1 MNNIATYIE
10 NLPDNLKD
18 LSSFILVGREKLTA
32 VRAEIRAIEKLEL
45 AEEVRKQKRD
55 EARML
60 SEALLDAEV
69 RVGELTKRIPKSA
82 GGRPVKTINSGVKS
96 FASNSDVTGSA
107 NQWKSSSGVTFDSN
121 IETEILP
128 PQTKEEILADMGF
141 GLMQV
146 NRYETL
152 ADNKDLV
159 EQVKAEARETGEIPT
174 RGKVLDLVKA
184 RKQRQQP
191 QNITEY
197 SYEDIDKRAN
207 IAKHYLK
214 HIGEL
219 ASDFPSREDVECL
232 FQFQPVEMQK
242 DFVETCDKAIQ
253 TIRTIKLYYTERVNK
268 YGYEQENS

>member
-1 MNNIATYIE
+1 MVDMTAYQE

-18 LSSFILVGREKLTA
+18 LSAFVLVGREKLTA

-45 AEEVRKQKRD
+45 AEEVRQQKRE

-60 SEALLDAEV
+60 GEALLDAEV
-69 RVGELTKRIPKSA
+69 RIGELTKRIPIKIGQRTDLQLSNTA
-82 GGRPVKTINSGVKS
+82 VTKLKEQPV
-96 FASNSDVTGSA
+96 
-107 NQWKSSSGVTFDSN
+107 DSN
-121 IETEILP
+121 VQKSTEILQA
-128 PQTKEEILADMGF
+128 QTKEEILADMGF
-141 GLMQV
+141 GKMQV
-146 NRYETL
+146 SRYETL

-184 RKQRQQP
+184 RKERQQP
-191 QNITEY
+191 QKITEY

-242 DFVETCDKAIQ
+242 DFAETCDKAMQ
-253 TIRTIKLYYTERVNK
+253 TIRTVKLYYTERVNK
-268 YGYEQENS
+268 YGYEQENP

>member
-1 MNNIATYIE
+1 MPDITAYQE
-10 NLPDNLKD
+10 NLPDNLQD
-18 LSSFILVGREKLTA
+18 LSAFVLVGREKLTA

-45 AEEVRKQKRD
+45 AEEVRQQKRE

-60 SEALLDAEV
+60 GEALLDAEV
-69 RVGELTKRIPKSA
+69 RIGELTKRIPKGS
-82 GGRPVKTINSGVKS
+82 GRPEKIRNT
-96 FASNSDVTGSA
+96 DVTNFQE
-107 NQWKSSSGVTFDSN
+107 NQS
-121 IETEILP
+121 
-128 PQTKEEILADMGF
+128 QTKEEILADMGF
-141 GLMQV
+141 GKMQV
-146 NRYETL
+146 SRYETL
-152 ADNKDLV
+152 ADNKELV

-191 QNITEY
+191 QKITEY

-242 DFVETCDKAIQ
+242 DFVETCDKAMQ
-253 TIRTIKLYYTERVNK
+253 TIRTVKLYYTERVNK

>member
-1 MNNIATYIE
+1 MPNITAYQE

-18 LSSFILVGREKLTA
+18 LSAFVLVGREKLTA

-45 AEEVRKQKRD
+45 AEEVRQQKRE

-60 SEALLDAEV
+60 GEALLDAEV
-69 RVGELTKRIPKSA
+69 RIGELTKRIPKDNSFR
-82 GGRPVKTINSGVKS
+82 GNQWQSNSGVTL
-96 FASNSDVTGSA
+96 A
-107 NQWKSSSGVTFDSN
+107 DSN
-121 IETEILP
+121 TEVLL

-141 GLMQV
+141 GKMQV
-146 NRYETL
+146 SRYETL

-184 RKQRQQP
+184 RKERQQP
-191 QNITEY
+191 QKITEY

-242 DFVETCDKAIQ
+242 DFAETCDKAMQ
-253 TIRTIKLYYTERVNK
+253 TIRTVKLYYTERVNK
-268 YGYEQENS
+268 YGYEQENP

>member
-1 MNNIATYIE
+1 MPDITAYQE
-10 NLPDNLKD
+10 NLPDNLQD
-18 LSSFILVGREKLTA
+18 LSAFVLVGREKLTA

-45 AEEVRKQKRD
+45 AEEVRQQKRE

-60 SEALLDAEV
+60 GEALLDAEV
-69 RVGELTKRIPKSA
+69 RIGELTKRVPKDNSFR
-82 GGRPVKTINSGVKS
+82 GNQWQSNSGVTL
-96 FASNSDVTGSA
+96 A
-107 NQWKSSSGVTFDSN
+107 DSN
-121 IETEILP
+121 TEVLL

-141 GLMQV
+141 GKMQV
-146 NRYETL
+146 SRYETL

-191 QNITEY
+191 QKITEY

-242 DFVETCDKAIQ
+242 DFVETCDKAMQ
-253 TIRTIKLYYTERVNK
+253 TIRTVKLYYTERVNK

>member
-1 MNNIATYIE
+1 MVDMTAYQE

-18 LSSFILVGREKLTA
+18 LSAFVLVGREKLTA

-45 AEEVRKQKRD
+45 AEEVRQQKRE

-60 SEALLDAEV
+60 GEALLDAEV
-69 RVGELTKRIPKSA
+69 RIGELTKRIPKDNSFR
-82 GGRPVKTINSGVKS
+82 GNQWQSNSGVTL
-96 FASNSDVTGSA
+96 A
-107 NQWKSSSGVTFDSN
+107 DSN
-121 IETEILP
+121 TEVLL

-141 GLMQV
+141 GKMQV
-146 NRYETL
+146 SRYETL
-152 ADNKDLV
+152 AENKDLV

-184 RKQRQQP
+184 RKERQQP
-191 QNITEY
+191 QKITDY

-242 DFVETCDKAIQ
+242 DFAETCDKAMQ
-253 TIRTIKLYYTERVNK
+253 TIRTVKLYYTERVNK
-268 YGYEQENS
+268 YGYEQENP

>member
-1 MNNIATYIE
+1 MPDITAYQE

-18 LSSFILVGREKLTA
+18 LSAFVLVGREKLTA

-45 AEEVRKQKRD
+45 AEEVRQQKRE

-60 SEALLDAEV
+60 GEALLDAEV
-69 RVGELTKRIPKSA
+69 RIGELTKRIPKDNSFR
-82 GGRPVKTINSGVKS
+82 GNQWQSNSGVTL
-96 FASNSDVTGSA
+96 A
-107 NQWKSSSGVTFDSN
+107 DSN
-121 IETEILP
+121 TEVLL

-141 GLMQV
+141 GKMQV
-146 NRYETL
+146 SRYETL
-152 ADNKDLV
+152 AENKDLV

-184 RKQRQQP
+184 RKERQQP
-191 QNITEY
+191 QKITEY

-242 DFVETCDKAIQ
+242 DFAETCDKAMQ
-253 TIRTIKLYYTERVNK
+253 TIRTVKLYYTERVNK
-268 YGYEQENS
+268 YGYEQENP

>member
-1 MNNIATYIE
+1 MPNITTYQE

-18 LSSFILVGREKLTA
+18 LSAFVLVGREKLTA

-45 AEEVRKQKRD
+45 AEEVRRQKRE

-60 SEALLDAEV
+60 GEALLDAEV
-69 RVGELTKRIPKSA
+69 RIGELTKRIPKQSGQRA
-82 GGRPVKTINSGVKS
+82 DLQPLNSSVKRLEN
-96 FASNSDVTGSA
+96 A
-107 NQWKSSSGVTFDSN
+107 
-121 IETEILP
+121 EILL

-146 NRYETL
+146 NRYEQL

-184 RKQRQQP
+184 RKERQQP
-191 QNITEY
+191 QKITEY

-242 DFVETCDKAIQ
+242 DFAETCDKAMQ
-253 TIRTIKLYYTERVNK
+253 TIRTVKLYYTERVNK
-268 YGYEQENS
+268 YGYEQENP

>member
-1 MNNIATYIE
+1 MSDITVYQE

-32 VRAEIRAIEKLEL
+32 VRAEIRAIEKLDL

-69 RVGELTKRIPKSA
+69 RVGELTKRIPKDNSFR
-82 GGRPVKTINSGVKS
+82 GNQWQSNSGVTL
-96 FASNSDVTGSA
+96 ADSD
-107 NQWKSSSGVTFDSN
+107 
-121 IETEILP
+121 TEVLL

-141 GLMQV
+141 GKMQV
-146 NRYETL
+146 SRYETL

-159 EQVKAEARETGEIPT
+159 EQVKADAREKDEIPT
-174 RGKVLDLVKA
+174 RSKVLELAKA
-184 RKQRQQP
+184 REQKKKQEQHP
-191 QNITEY
+191 EEITDY
-197 SYEDIDKRAN
+197 SYADIDKRAN

-214 HIGEL
+214 HVGEL
-219 ASDFPSREDVECL
+219 ASDFPTREDVECL
-232 FQFQPVEMQK
+232 FQFQPIEMQK
-242 DFVETCDKAIQ
+242 DFVETCDKAMQ

-268 YGYEQENS
+268 YGYEQADS

>member
-1 MNNIATYIE
+1 MNNIATYTE
-10 NLPDNLKD
+10 NLPDNLQD
-18 LSSFILVGREKLTA
+18 LNSFILVGREKLTA

-69 RVGELTKRIPKSA
+69 RVGELTKRIPKASP
-82 GGRPVKTINSGVKS
+82 GRPEKI
-96 FASNSDVTGSA
+96 SNTAVTNFNNNA
-107 NQWKSSSGVTFDSN
+107 EV
-121 IETEILP
+121 LP
-128 PQTKEEILADMGF
+128 PQTKEQILADMGF
-141 GLMQV
+141 GKMQV
-146 NRYETL
+146 SRYETL

-174 RGKVLDLVKA
+174 RGKVLDLVKE
-184 RKQRQQP
+184 RKLRQEQEQRP
-191 QNITEY
+191 QKITEY

-253 TIRTIKLYYTERVNK
+253 TIRTIKLYYTERVSK
-268 YGYEQENS
+268 YGYEQENP

>member
-1 MNNIATYIE
+1 MPDITAYQE

-18 LSSFILVGREKLTA
+18 LSAFVLVGREKLTA

-45 AEEVRKQKRD
+45 AEEVRQQKRE

-60 SEALLDAEV
+60 GEALLDAEV
-69 RVGELTKRIPKSA
+69 RIGELTKRVPKDNSFR
-82 GGRPVKTINSGVKS
+82 GNQWQSNSGVTL
-96 FASNSDVTGSA
+96 A
-107 NQWKSSSGVTFDSN
+107 DSN
-121 IETEILP
+121 TEVLL

-141 GLMQV
+141 GKMQV
-146 NRYETL
+146 SRYETL

-191 QNITEY
+191 QKITEY

-242 DFVETCDKAIQ
+242 DFVETCDKAMQ
-253 TIRTIKLYYTERVNK
+253 TIRTVKLYYTERVNK

>member
-1 MNNIATYIE
+1 MPDITAYQE

-18 LSSFILVGREKLTA
+18 LSAFVLVGREKLTA

-45 AEEVRKQKRD
+45 AEEVRQQKRE

-60 SEALLDAEV
+60 GEALLDAEV
-69 RVGELTKRIPKSA
+69 RIGELTKRIPKGA
-82 GGRPVKTINSGVKS
+82 GGDRKS
-96 FASNSDVTGSA
+96 FKSNSSVTFESASNSSVT
-107 NQWKSSSGVTFDSN
+107 D
-121 IETEILP
+121 P

-141 GLMQV
+141 GKMQV
-146 NRYETL
+146 SRYETL

-184 RKQRQQP
+184 RKERQQP
-191 QNITEY
+191 QKITEY

-242 DFVETCDKAIQ
+242 DFAETCDKAMQ
-253 TIRTIKLYYTERVNK
+253 TIRTVKLYYTERVNK

>member
-1 MNNIATYIE
+1 MPNITAYQE

-18 LSSFILVGREKLTA
+18 LSAFVLVGREKLTA

-45 AEEVRKQKRD
+45 AEEVRQQKRE

-60 SEALLDAEV
+60 GEALLDAEV
-69 RVGELTKRIPKSA
+69 RIGELTKRIPKTP
-82 GGRPVKTINSGVKS
+82 RIENIR
-96 FASNSDVTGSA
+96 SNSSVT
-107 NQWKSSSGVTFDSN
+107 KSKEQPVDSN
-121 IETEILP
+121 VQKSTEILQA
-128 PQTKEEILADMGF
+128 QTKEQILADMGF
-141 GLMQV
+141 GKMQV
-146 NRYETL
+146 SRYETL

-184 RKQRQQP
+184 RKERQQP
-191 QNITEY
+191 QKITEY

-242 DFVETCDKAIQ
+242 DFAETCDKAMQ
-253 TIRTIKLYYTERVNK
+253 TIRTVKLYYTERVNK
-268 YGYEQENS
+268 YGYEQENP

>member
-1 MNNIATYIE
+1 MPNITAYQE

-18 LSSFILVGREKLTA
+18 LSAFVLVGREKLTA

-45 AEEVRKQKRD
+45 AEEVRQQKRE

-60 SEALLDAEV
+60 GEALLDAEV
-69 RVGELTKRIPKSA
+69 RIGELTKRIPKGA
-82 GGRPVKTINSGVKS
+82 GGDRKS
-96 FASNSDVTGSA
+96 FKSNSSVTFESASNSSVT
-107 NQWKSSSGVTFDSN
+107 D
-121 IETEILP
+121 P

-141 GLMQV
+141 GKMQV
-146 NRYETL
+146 SRYETL

-184 RKQRQQP
+184 RKERQQP
-191 QNITEY
+191 QKITEY

-214 HIGEL
+214 HVGEL
-219 ASDFPSREDVECL
+219 ASDFPTREDVECL

-242 DFVETCDKAIQ
+242 DFVETCDKAMQ
-253 TIRTIKLYYTERVNK
+253 TIRTVKLYYTERVNK
-268 YGYEQENS
+268 YGYEQENP

>member
-1 MNNIATYIE
+1 MPDITAYQE

-18 LSSFILVGREKLTA
+18 LSAFVLVGREKLTA

-45 AEEVRKQKRD
+45 AEEVRQQKRE

-60 SEALLDAEV
+60 GEALLDAEV
-69 RVGELTKRIPKSA
+69 RIGELTKRIPKDNSFR
-82 GGRPVKTINSGVKS
+82 GNQWQSNSGVTL
-96 FASNSDVTGSA
+96 A
-107 NQWKSSSGVTFDSN
+107 DSN
-121 IETEILP
+121 TEVLL

-141 GLMQV
+141 GKMQV
-146 NRYETL
+146 SRYETL

-184 RKQRQQP
+184 RKERQQP
-191 QNITEY
+191 QKITEY

-242 DFVETCDKAIQ
+242 DFAETCDKAMQ
-253 TIRTIKLYYTERVNK
+253 TIRTVKLYYTERVNK
-268 YGYEQENS
+268 YGYEQENP

>member
-1 MNNIATYIE
+1 MPNITAYQE

-18 LSSFILVGREKLTA
+18 LSAFVLVGREKLTA

-45 AEEVRKQKRD
+45 AEEVRQQKRE

-60 SEALLDAEV
+60 GEALLDAEV
-69 RVGELTKRIPKSA
+69 RIGELTKRIPKDNSFR
-82 GGRPVKTINSGVKS
+82 GNQWQSNSGVTL
-96 FASNSDVTGSA
+96 A
-107 NQWKSSSGVTFDSN
+107 DSN
-121 IETEILP
+121 TEVLL

-141 GLMQV
+141 GKMQV
-146 NRYETL
+146 SRYETL

-184 RKQRQQP
+184 RKERQQP
-191 QNITEY
+191 QKITDY

-232 FQFQPVEMQK
+232 FQFQPIEMQK
-242 DFVETCDKAIQ
+242 DFTETCDKAMQ
-253 TIRTIKLYYTERVNK
+253 TIRTVKLYYTERVNK

>member
-1 MNNIATYIE
+1 MPDITAYQE

-18 LSSFILVGREKLTA
+18 LSAFVLVGREKLTA

-45 AEEVRKQKRD
+45 AEEVRQQKRE

-60 SEALLDAEV
+60 GEALLDAEV
-69 RVGELTKRIPKSA
+69 RIGELTKRVPKDNSFR
-82 GGRPVKTINSGVKS
+82 GNQWQSNSGVTL
-96 FASNSDVTGSA
+96 A
-107 NQWKSSSGVTFDSN
+107 DSN
-121 IETEILP
+121 TEVLL

-141 GLMQV
+141 GKMQV
-146 NRYETL
+146 SRYETL

-191 QNITEY
+191 QKITEY

-207 IAKHYLK
+207 IARHYLK

-242 DFVETCDKAIQ
+242 DFVETCDKAMQ
-253 TIRTIKLYYTERVNK
+253 TIRTVKLYYTERVNK

>member
-1 MNNIATYIE
+1 MPDITAYQE

-18 LSSFILVGREKLTA
+18 LSAFVLVGREKLTA

-45 AEEVRKQKRD
+45 AEEVRQQKRE

-60 SEALLDAEV
+60 GEALLDAEV
-69 RVGELTKRIPKSA
+69 RIGELTKRIPTKIGQRTDLQLSNTAVTKSEEQ
-82 GGRPVKTINSGVKS
+82 PLNSGVKRLE
-96 FASNSDVTGSA
+96 N
-107 NQWKSSSGVTFDSN
+107 
-121 IETEILP
+121 TEILL

-141 GLMQV
+141 GKMQV
-146 NRYETL
+146 SRYETL

-159 EQVKAEARETGEIPT
+159 EQVKAEAKETGEIPT
-174 RGKVLDLVKA
+174 RSKVLDLVKA

-191 QNITEY
+191 QKITEY

-207 IAKHYLK
+207 IARHYLK

-242 DFVETCDKAIQ
+242 DFVETCDKAMQ
-253 TIRTIKLYYTERVNK
+253 TIRTVKLYYTERVNK

>member
-1 MNNIATYIE
+1 MPNITAYQE

-18 LSSFILVGREKLTA
+18 LSAFVLVGREKLTA

-45 AEEVRKQKRD
+45 AEEVRQQKRE

-60 SEALLDAEV
+60 GEALLDAEV
-69 RVGELTKRIPKSA
+69 RIGELTKRIPKGS
-82 GGRPVKTINSGVKS
+82 GRPQKILDTAVQN
-96 FASNSDVTGSA
+96 FERDV
-107 NQWKSSSGVTFDSN
+107 
-121 IETEILP
+121 ETEILP
-128 PQTKEEILADMGF
+128 SQTKEQILADMGF
-141 GLMQV
+141 GKRQV
-146 NRYETL
+146 NRYEQL

-184 RKQRQQP
+184 RKERQQP
-191 QNITEY
+191 RKITEY

-242 DFVETCDKAIQ
+242 DFAETCDKAMQ
-253 TIRTIKLYYTERVNK
+253 TIRTVKLYYTERVNK
-268 YGYEQENS
+268 YGYEQENP

>member
-1 MNNIATYIE
+1 MPNITAYQE

-18 LSSFILVGREKLTA
+18 LSAFVLVGREKLTA

-45 AEEVRKQKRD
+45 AEEVRQQKRE

-60 SEALLDAEV
+60 GEALLDAEV
-69 RVGELTKRIPKSA
+69 RIGELTKRIPKGA
-82 GGRPVKTINSGVKS
+82 GGDRKS
-96 FASNSDVTGSA
+96 FKSNSSVTFESASNSSVT
-107 NQWKSSSGVTFDSN
+107 D
-121 IETEILP
+121 P

-141 GLMQV
+141 GKMQV
-146 NRYETL
+146 SRYETL

-184 RKQRQQP
+184 RKERQQP
-191 QNITEY
+191 QKITEY

-242 DFVETCDKAIQ
+242 DFAETCDKAMQ
-253 TIRTIKLYYTERVNK
+253 TIRTVKLYYTERVNK
-268 YGYEQENS
+268 YGYEQENP

>member
-1 MNNIATYIE
+1 MPDITAYQE

-18 LSSFILVGREKLTA
+18 LSAFVLVGREKLTA

-45 AEEVRKQKRD
+45 AEEVRQQKRE

-60 SEALLDAEV
+60 GEALLDAEV
-69 RVGELTKRIPKSA
+69 RIGELTKRIPKGA
-82 GGRPVKTINSGVKS
+82 GGDRKS
-96 FASNSDVTGSA
+96 FKSNSSVTFESASNSSVT
-107 NQWKSSSGVTFDSN
+107 D
-121 IETEILP
+121 P

-141 GLMQV
+141 GKMQV
-146 NRYETL
+146 SRYETL

-184 RKQRQQP
+184 RKERQQP
-191 QNITEY
+191 QKITEY

-242 DFVETCDKAIQ
+242 DFAETCDKAMQ
-253 TIRTIKLYYTERVNK
+253 TIRTVKLYYTERVNK
-268 YGYEQENS
+268 YGYEQENP

>member
-1 MNNIATYIE
+1 MPDITTYQE

-18 LSSFILVGREKLTA
+18 LSAFVLVGREKLTA

-45 AEEVRKQKRD
+45 AEEVRRQKRE

-60 SEALLDAEV
+60 GEALLDAEV
-69 RVGELTKRIPKSA
+69 RIGELTKRIPIKIGQRTDLQLSNTAVTKSKEQ
-82 GGRPVKTINSGVKS
+82 PV
-96 FASNSDVTGSA
+96 
-107 NQWKSSSGVTFDSN
+107 DSN
-121 IETEILP
+121 VQKSTEILQA
-128 PQTKEEILADMGF
+128 QTKEEILADMGF
-141 GLMQV
+141 GKMQV
-146 NRYETL
+146 SRYETL

-184 RKQRQQP
+184 RKERQQP
-191 QNITEY
+191 QKITEY

-242 DFVETCDKAIQ
+242 DFAETCDKAMQ
-253 TIRTIKLYYTERVNK
+253 TIRTVKLYYTERVNK
-268 YGYEQENS
+268 YGYEQENP

>member
-1 MNNIATYIE
+1 MPNITAYQE

-18 LSSFILVGREKLTA
+18 LSAFVLVGREKLTA

-45 AEEVRKQKRD
+45 AEEVRQQKRE

-60 SEALLDAEV
+60 GEALLDAEV
-69 RVGELTKRIPKSA
+69 RIGELTKRIPKNNSFR
-82 GGRPVKTINSGVKS
+82 GNQWQSNSGVTL
-96 FASNSDVTGSA
+96 A
-107 NQWKSSSGVTFDSN
+107 DSN
-121 IETEILP
+121 TEVSL

-141 GLMQV
+141 GKMQV
-146 NRYETL
+146 SRYETL

-184 RKQRQQP
+184 RKERQQP
-191 QNITEY
+191 QKITDY

-242 DFVETCDKAIQ
+242 DFAETCDKAMQ
-253 TIRTIKLYYTERVNK
+253 TIRTVKLYYTERVNK
-268 YGYEQENS
+268 YGYEQENP

>member
-1 MNNIATYIE
+1 MPNITAYQE

-18 LSSFILVGREKLTA
+18 LSAFVLVGREKLTA

-45 AEEVRKQKRD
+45 AEEVRQQKRE

-60 SEALLDAEV
+60 GEALLDAEV
-69 RVGELTKRIPKSA
+69 RIGELTKRIPKGA
-82 GGRPVKTINSGVKS
+82 GGDRKS
-96 FASNSDVTGSA
+96 FKSNSSVTFESASNSSVT
-107 NQWKSSSGVTFDSN
+107 D
-121 IETEILP
+121 P

-141 GLMQV
+141 GKMQV
-146 NRYETL
+146 SRYETL

-184 RKQRQQP
+184 RKERQQP
-191 QNITEY
+191 QKITEY

-214 HIGEL
+214 HVGEL
-219 ASDFPSREDVECL
+219 ASDFPTREDVECL
-232 FQFQPVEMQK
+232 FQFQPIEMQK
-242 DFVETCDKAIQ
+242 DFVETCDKAMQ

-268 YGYEQENS
+268 YGYEQADS

>member
-1 MNNIATYIE
+1 MPDITAYQE
-10 NLPDNLKD
+10 NLQDNLQD
-18 LSSFILVGREKLTA
+18 LSAFVLVGREKLTA

-45 AEEVRKQKRD
+45 AEEVRQQKRE

-60 SEALLDAEV
+60 GEALLDAEV
-69 RVGELTKRIPKSA
+69 RIGELTKRVPKDNSFR
-82 GGRPVKTINSGVKS
+82 GNQWQSNSGVTL
-96 FASNSDVTGSA
+96 A
-107 NQWKSSSGVTFDSN
+107 DSN
-121 IETEILP
+121 TEVLL

-141 GLMQV
+141 GKMQV
-146 NRYETL
+146 SRYETL
-152 ADNKDLV
+152 AENKDLV

-174 RGKVLDLVKA
+174 WGKVLDLVKA

-191 QNITEY
+191 QKITEY

-207 IAKHYLK
+207 IARHYLK

-242 DFVETCDKAIQ
+242 DFVETCDKAMQ
-253 TIRTIKLYYTERVNK
+253 TIRTVKLYYTERVNK

>member
-1 MNNIATYIE
+1 MPNITAYQE

-18 LSSFILVGREKLTA
+18 LSAFVLVGREKLTA

-45 AEEVRKQKRD
+45 AEEVRQQKRE

-60 SEALLDAEV
+60 GEALLDAEV
-69 RVGELTKRIPKSA
+69 RIGELTKRIPKDNSFR
-82 GGRPVKTINSGVKS
+82 GNQWQSNSGVTL
-96 FASNSDVTGSA
+96 A
-107 NQWKSSSGVTFDSN
+107 DSN
-121 IETEILP
+121 TEVLL

-141 GLMQV
+141 GKMQV
-146 NRYETL
+146 SRYETL

-184 RKQRQQP
+184 RKERQQP
-191 QNITEY
+191 QKITEY

-232 FQFQPVEMQK
+232 FQFQPIEMQK
-242 DFVETCDKAIQ
+242 DFTETCDKAMQ
-253 TIRTIKLYYTERVNK
+253 TIRTVKLYYTERVNK

>member
-1 MNNIATYIE
+1 MPNITAYQE

-18 LSSFILVGREKLTA
+18 LSAFVLVGREKLTA

-45 AEEVRKQKRD
+45 AEEVRQQKRE

-60 SEALLDAEV
+60 GEALLDAEV
-69 RVGELTKRIPKSA
+69 RIGELTKRIPKDNSFR
-82 GGRPVKTINSGVKS
+82 GNQWQSNSGV
-96 FASNSDVTGSA
+96 TLP
-107 NQWKSSSGVTFDSN
+107 DSN
-121 IETEILP
+121 TEVLL

-141 GLMQV
+141 GKMQV
-146 NRYETL
+146 SRYETL

-184 RKQRQQP
+184 RKERQQP
-191 QNITEY
+191 QKITDY

-242 DFVETCDKAIQ
+242 DFAETCDKAMQ
-253 TIRTIKLYYTERVNK
+253 TIRTVKLYYTERVDK
-268 YGYEQENS
+268 YGYEQENP

>member
-1 MNNIATYIE
+1 MPDITAYQE

-18 LSSFILVGREKLTA
+18 LSAFVLVGREKLTA
-32 VRAEIRAIEKLEL
+32 VRAEIRALVKLEL
-45 AEEVRKQKRD
+45 AEEVRQQKRE

-60 SEALLDAEV
+60 GEALLDAEV
-69 RVGELTKRIPKSA
+69 RIGELTKRIPKDNSFR
-82 GGRPVKTINSGVKS
+82 GNQWQSNSGVTL
-96 FASNSDVTGSA
+96 A
-107 NQWKSSSGVTFDSN
+107 DSN
-121 IETEILP
+121 TEVLL

-141 GLMQV
+141 GKMQV
-146 NRYETL
+146 SRYETL
-152 ADNKDLV
+152 AENKDLV

-184 RKQRQQP
+184 RKERQQP
-191 QNITEY
+191 QKITEY

-242 DFVETCDKAIQ
+242 DFAETCDKAMQ
-253 TIRTIKLYYTERVNK
+253 TIRTVKLYYTERVNK
-268 YGYEQENS
+268 YGYEQENP

>member
-1 MNNIATYIE
+1 MPDITAYQE

-18 LSSFILVGREKLTA
+18 LSAFVLVGREKLTA

-45 AEEVRKQKRD
+45 AEEVRQQKRE

-60 SEALLDAEV
+60 GEALLDAEV
-69 RVGELTKRIPKSA
+69 RIGELTKRIPKGA
-82 GGRPVKTINSGVKS
+82 GRPEKILNSGVKN
-96 FASNSDVTGSA
+96 FASNSSVTC
-107 NQWKSSSGVTFDSN
+107 K
-121 IETEILP
+121 
-128 PQTKEEILADMGF
+128 PQTKEQILADMGF

-146 NRYETL
+146 NRYEQL

-191 QNITEY
+191 QKITEY

-242 DFVETCDKAIQ
+242 DFAETCDKAMQ
-253 TIRTIKLYYTERVNK
+253 TIRTVKLYYTERVNK

>member
-1 MNNIATYIE
+1 MGNVTSYSE
-10 NLPDNLKD
+10 NLPDNLQD
-18 LSSFILVGREKLTA
+18 LNSFILVGREKLTA

-45 AEEVRKQKRD
+45 AEKVRKQKRD

-69 RVGELTKRIPKSA
+69 RVGELTKRIPKAKNQYS
-82 GGRPVKTINSGVKS
+82 
-96 FASNSDVTGSA
+96 ASNTAVTSD
-107 NQWKSSSGVTFDSN
+107 N
-121 IETEILP
+121 IEVLP
-128 PQTKEEILADMGF
+128 SQTKEEILADMGF
-141 GLMQV
+141 GKMQV
-146 NRYETL
+146 SRYETL

-253 TIRTIKLYYTERVNK
+253 TIRTIKLYYTERVSK
-268 YGYEQENS
+268 YGYEQENP

>member
-1 MNNIATYIE
+1 MPNITAYQE

-18 LSSFILVGREKLTA
+18 LSAFVLVGREKLTA

-45 AEEVRKQKRD
+45 AEEVRQQKRE

-60 SEALLDAEV
+60 GEALLDAEV
-69 RVGELTKRIPKSA
+69 RIGELTKRIPKDNSFR
-82 GGRPVKTINSGVKS
+82 GNQWQSNSGVTL
-96 FASNSDVTGSA
+96 A
-107 NQWKSSSGVTFDSN
+107 DSN
-121 IETEILP
+121 TEVLL

-141 GLMQV
+141 GKMQV
-146 NRYETL
+146 SRYETL

-184 RKQRQQP
+184 RKERQQP
-191 QNITEY
+191 QKITEY